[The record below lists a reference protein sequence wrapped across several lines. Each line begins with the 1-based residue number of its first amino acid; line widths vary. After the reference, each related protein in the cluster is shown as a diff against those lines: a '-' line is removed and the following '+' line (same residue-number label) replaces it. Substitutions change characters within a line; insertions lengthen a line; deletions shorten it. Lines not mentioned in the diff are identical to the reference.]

1 MTPTFVPEAFER
13 VMGCTETELVSWLP
27 RALPDAA
34 LTLDRPAGHSVA
46 IWASGSLELRWHTLP
61 PRRIALLE
69 IPQLQVRFVYRNLN
83 EEQRYRMQKCFDLQT
98 HRGGG

>member
-1 MTPTFVPEAFER
+1 MKPTFVPEAFER
-13 VMGCTETELVSWLP
+13 VMGCTETELVCWLP

-46 IWASGSLELRWHTLP
+46 TWASSSLELRWHTLP

-69 IPQLQVRFVYRNLN
+69 IPQLKVRFVYQCLGN
-83 EEQRYRMQKCFDLQT
+83 EERYRVQKCFDLQT
-98 HRGGG
+98 HWGGG